1 MFSGSGNQEVP
12 FSALKAEDSELELVS
27 KTRMRLLMTE
37 EEEAKQ
43 GRVQCLPGGKVI
55 GQCHQ
60 SWWATSKVLCK
71 VLALS
76 CQSRNLLRCQH
87 TFPHT
92 CYSGWQSHLE
102 LAVCWSA
109 QACPSLSCQSSKAP
123 PIPFLVVQALHNPP
137 CFPVSVLA
145 SYACSKL
152 TTNPVA

>member
-12 FSALKAEDSELELVS
+12 FSALKAKDSELELLS

-43 GRVQCLPGGKVI
+43 GQVQCLPGGKVI
-55 GQCHQ
+55 GQCVT
-60 SWWATSKVLCK
+60 SLGGATSKVLCK

-102 LAVCWSA
+102 LAICWSA
-109 QACPSLSCQSSKAP
+109 QASPSLSCQSSTGSAHFLPGDPGP
-123 PIPFLVVQALHNPP
+123 PQSTRAYQSLCFSFLCL
-137 CFPVSVLA
+137 L
-145 SYACSKL
+145 
-152 TTNPVA
+152 